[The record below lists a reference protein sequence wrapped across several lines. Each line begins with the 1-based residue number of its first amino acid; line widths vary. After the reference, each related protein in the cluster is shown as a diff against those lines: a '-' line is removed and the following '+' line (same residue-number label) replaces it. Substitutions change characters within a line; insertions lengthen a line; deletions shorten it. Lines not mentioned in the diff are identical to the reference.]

1 MRIIMI
7 YVQTLQPDHYLARSG
22 ESVSRLSD
30 TNVQTEL
37 TDLEIP
43 HGVLCLS
50 IGHYQAL
57 DFYLK

>member
-1 MRIIMI
+1 MI
-7 YVQTLQPDHYLARSG
+7 YVKTLQPNFYLARSG
-22 ESVSRLSD
+22 ESVTGLSD

-50 IGHYQAL
+50 ISHNKPLY
-57 DFYLK
+57 FYLK